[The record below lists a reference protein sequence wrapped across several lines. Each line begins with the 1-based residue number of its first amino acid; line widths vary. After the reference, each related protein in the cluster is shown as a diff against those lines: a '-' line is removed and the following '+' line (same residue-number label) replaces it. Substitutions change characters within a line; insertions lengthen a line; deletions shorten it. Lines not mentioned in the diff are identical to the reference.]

1 MPAFMEMHPRVPRG
15 RGVAAADVP
24 ASQTQVHPPRAD
36 SHAIFATLRTRRY
49 LAEVFMGDLD
59 EHLLLRSP
67 IHFDLA
73 PGATADFHPASH
85 ITINDPSCQIPARS
99 PLKFDTFIKFVLEN
113 FYLQTW
119 QHSKVRHALAFS
131 QENECLSAHDK
142 GRAYLNWAHMRSR
155 RTRPS
160 LGSE

>member
-1 MPAFMEMHPRVPRG
+1 LIGSSWIRSKWPRLSYYPCPFRIDRG
-15 RGVAAADVP
+15 ELE
-24 ASQTQVHPPRAD
+24 
-36 SHAIFATLRTRRY
+36 IFGGGL
-49 LAEVFMGDLD
+49 LDFIAEVFMGDLD

-119 QHSKVRHALAFS
+119 QHSKVGHALAFS